1 MHYLAVKR
9 LPALLRGIKSNHNGD
24 FYCLNCFHL
33 HSTGKKLKNN
43 ERVCYNHNYC
53 HIEMPNEDNK
63 ILKYNH
69 GENSM
74 KAPAITS
81 ADLEC
86 LLEKMSTCHNN
97 PEKSYIET
105 RMLRGNNRKIYYFL
119 SAN

>member
-1 MHYLAVKR
+1 MSKHNIKCENKAV
-9 LPALLRGIKSNHNGD
+9 LLEITCIARK
-24 FYCLNCFHL
+24 
-33 HSTGKKLKNN
+33 KKLKKQ

-81 ADLEC
+81 AD
-86 LLEKMSTCHNN
+86 
-97 PEKSYIET
+97 
-105 RMLRGNNRKIYYFL
+105 
-119 SAN
+119 